1 MKNNNED
8 LRWAAMHDFLLT
20 GNRGLLELYYN
31 LDASE
36 ESFNQR
42 FPEESQPYQN
52 EGPVQ

>member
-20 GNRGLLELYYN
+20 SHRGFLDLYFN

-36 ESFNQR
+36 ENFNQR
-42 FPEESQPYQN
+42 FPEEATHYQD